1 MRDAEV
7 VDEESW
13 LLSLSVDAKSAE
25 TTYAITPKSIAVRV
39 IAVCPGPAPQARR
52 TRPTAGPDVREMI
65 WRGYKKR
72 TTCMRGNPW
81 IDSSFESVGGKVI
94 QGLESVGPS

>member
-7 VDEESW
+7 VDGESW
-13 LLSLSVDAKSAE
+13 LLSLSVDAKE
-25 TTYAITPKSIAVRV
+25 RRNYAITPKSIAVRV
-39 IAVCPGPAPQARR
+39 IAVCPEPAPQARR

-65 WRGYKKR
+65 WRGYEKR